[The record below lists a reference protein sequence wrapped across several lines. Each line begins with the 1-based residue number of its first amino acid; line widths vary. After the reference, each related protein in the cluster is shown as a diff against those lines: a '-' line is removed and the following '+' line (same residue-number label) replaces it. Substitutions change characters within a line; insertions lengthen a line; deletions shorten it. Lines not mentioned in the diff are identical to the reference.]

1 MNGCWFVLQ
10 IHPLLT
16 VYGKSS
22 WKDGKSW
29 KIAITLKPDIL
40 INGLELVLCLVAQ
53 LCPTLCHP
61 MNCSPPASS
70 VHGIFQSRILE
81 WVALPPGGLPH
92 PGIEPTSAVAP
103 ALQADSLLLSHWRS
117 PMYKTGSDILAFHKL
132 SLSIP
137 AERIFIDQSMTSPQ
151 TSWSCFFERVRRFCS
166 IV

>member
-16 VYGKSS
+16 VYWKSS

-103 ALQADSLLLSHWRS
+103 AFSFSS
-117 PMYKTGSDILAFHKL
+117 SF
-132 SLSIP
+132 SLSFQNKPTINQVCYVP
-137 AERIFIDQSMTSPQ
+137 SSTQSWFLFKALWALTDS
-151 TSWSCFFERVRRFCS
+151 SSCML
-166 IV
+166 